1 MDYAVSAE
9 HLSLSLGGRDILRD
23 VTLSI
28 ETGSI
33 TAVVEAQWLRQEV
46 RSSRP

>member
-33 TAVVEAQWLRQEV
+33 TAVVGPNGCGKKHAPRW
-46 RSSRP
+46 P